1 MGCLPSFKYP
11 WRFAIAIARAA
22 IHGHVLSLEK
32 IRTIIIIT
40 KLHYLI
46 SMVKKAHVDMTPSEI
61 FQKLSQITTV
71 NLYALSLELI
81 YVIQEKRKKKKREK
95 KPHMMLH

>member
-11 WRFAIAIARAA
+11 WRFAIAT

-32 IRTIIIIT
+32 IRTIIITII

-46 SMVKKAHVDMTPSEI
+46 SMVKKPYFDMTPSEI
-61 FQKLSQITTV
+61 FQRLSLITTV

-81 YVIQEKRKKKKREK
+81 YLIQGKKKKKKR
-95 KPHMMLH
+95 KPT